1 MGLKIYIYL
10 SLHITSMYNPF
21 KNSYFQNSYVV
32 DDDFDDLINLTRSN
46 LLSQL
51 IVSKLIFEQ
60 NEEILSLDEMLE
72 CWDSYNS

>member
-1 MGLKIYIYL
+1 
-10 SLHITSMYNPF
+10 MYNPF